1 MSIDPLI
8 HAWRFD
14 TDGVGRGLAW
24 NEVGGTNIFSLG
36 HFWLH
41 LHRNSDE
48 ALAWIKGRSA
58 VDECAVKA
66 LLAHETRPRYTR
78 FQDGAVL
85 MLRSVNENRGH
96 DYHDMV
102 ALRMWVDDIGI
113 ISMRG
118 RPISFI
124 DEIRRS
130 LDYATGPRSPGEL
143 LIAFLEHLT
152 ARTGSIL
159 ERMDDQLEELEEYT
173 LAAHEPHET
182 RRDGPRIRQQL
193 GDLRVAAVAM
203 RRYLGPQKEAIARLL
218 SDELPWVGDELK
230 SRLAEV
236 VNESTRQL
244 EDLDEIRDT
253 AGILQDS
260 VANAI
265 SEGLNDLV
273 FKLTMMSAFFMPLSF
288 VVGWFGSNVS
298 GLFLNAD
305 SVWFPSQQ
313 GFMMEGMLL
322 VAIGLVE
329 VWFFKRLKWL

>member
-1 MSIDPLI
+1 MSTDPLI

-14 TDGVGRGLAW
+14 ADGAGRGLSW
-24 NEVGGTNIFSLG
+24 GEVGVTNIFSLG

-41 LHRNSDE
+41 LHHRSDD

-58 VDECAVKA
+58 IDECAVKA

-113 ISMRG
+113 VSLRG

-124 DEIRRS
+124 DEIRGMF
-130 LDYATGPRSPGEL
+130 DYGSGPRSPGEL
-143 LIAFLEHLT
+143 LVLFLEHLT
-152 ARTGSIL
+152 TRIGSTL
-159 ERMDDQLEELEEYT
+159 ERMDDQLEALEEYT
-173 LAAHEPHET
+173 LTEHDRFET
-182 RRDGPRIRQQL
+182 RRDGPRIRQRL

-203 RRYLGPQKEAIARLL
+203 RRYLAPQREAIARLL
-218 SDELPWVGDELK
+218 ADELPWVNDALR

-253 AGILQDS
+253 AGIIQDS

-265 SEGLNDLV
+265 SEGLNDLL

-305 SVWFPSQQ
+305 SAWFATQQ
-313 GFMMEGMLL
+313 GFFVEGVLL
-322 VAIGLVE
+322 VGIGLIE
-329 VWFFKRLKWL
+329 IWIFKRLKWL

>member
-1 MSIDPLI
+1 MSTDPVI

-14 TDGVGRGLAW
+14 AQDSGRGLAW
-24 NEVGGTNIFSLG
+24 NEVGSTNIFSLG

-41 LHRNSDE
+41 LHHRSE
-48 ALAWIKGRSA
+48 LAIDWIKGRSA
-58 VDECAVKA
+58 IDECAVKA

-113 ISMRG
+113 VSLRG
-118 RPISFI
+118 RPIAFI
-124 DEIRRS
+124 DEIRRTME
-130 LDYATGPRSPGEL
+130 YGTGPRSPGEL
-143 LIAFLEHLT
+143 LLAFLEQLT
-152 ARTGSIL
+152 TRIGATL
-159 ERMDDQLEELEEYT
+159 ERMDDQLEELETYT
-173 LAAHEPHET
+173 LTEHEPYET
-182 RRDGPRIRQQL
+182 RRNGPRIRQRL

-203 RRYLGPQKEAIARLL
+203 RRYLAPQREAIARLL
-218 SDELPWVGDELK
+218 ADELPWVDESLR

-253 AGILQDS
+253 AGIIQDS

-265 SEGLNDLV
+265 SEGLNDLL

-305 SVWFPSQQ
+305 STWFPSQQ
-313 GFMMEGMLL
+313 GFVMEGVLL
-322 VAIGLVE
+322 VVIGLIE
-329 VWFFKRLKWL
+329 VWIFKRLGWL